1 MSCWIALSLTVPDPN
16 VKYAYQIISEGI
28 QLHSLTWNWL
38 RKMTAVGSRCLVMCE
53 VMCIEVRV

>member
-28 QLHSLTWNWL
+28 LQSH
-38 RKMTAVGSRCLVMCE
+38 MELVT
-53 VMCIEVRV
+53 